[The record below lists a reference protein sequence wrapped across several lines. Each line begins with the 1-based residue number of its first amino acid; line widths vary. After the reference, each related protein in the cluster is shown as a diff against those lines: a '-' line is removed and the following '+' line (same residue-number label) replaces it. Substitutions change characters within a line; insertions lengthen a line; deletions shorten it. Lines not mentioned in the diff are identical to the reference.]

1 MAPCGPQS
9 VSSLNIGTVGLS
21 ALVYSYPTT
30 TITSVRVTSWKCT
43 RVPVPCLSRSLSPSC
58 YLHFFLHLSQ
68 SVTLSHVQLQQ
79 QPECHQLGF
88 THVPPL
94 ASFLSHSPSL
104 SLFSSSVMG
113 LVVALDYMFL
123 ALRWQ
128 VVFKGGPI

>member
-30 TITSVRVTSWKCT
+30 TVTSVRVTSWKCT
-43 RVPVPCLSRSLSPSC
+43 RVPVPCLSCSLSLSC

-68 SVTLSHVQLQQ
+68 SVTLMCSATTTTRVS
-79 QPECHQLGF
+79 PAGF

-94 ASFLSHSPSL
+94 ASFLPHSLSL